1 MFRGPIPL
9 PPALPAAVM
18 VLLAALW
25 GLSVYAGWGLEA
37 FCASGEPADD
47 CGGRMAL
54 VTAVSSLFAVVAT
67 VLTIGAWLTWR
78 ARLLVY
84 AIAAWMGAEGVL
96 FVGGLVAQ

>member
-1 MFRGPIPL
+1 MFRGPIPI

-37 FCASGEPADD
+37 FCSGGVTAEECA
-47 CGGRMAL
+47 GRMTL

-67 VLTIGAWLTWR
+67 ALTIGAWLTWR
-78 ARLLVY
+78 ASLLVY

>member
-1 MFRGPIPL
+1 MFRGPIPI

-37 FCASGEPADD
+37 FCAGGEPAEE
-47 CGGRMAL
+47 CAGRMTL
-54 VTAVSSLFAVVAT
+54 VISVSSLFAVVAT
-67 VLTIGAWLTWR
+67 ALTIGAWVTWR

-84 AIAAWMGAEGVL
+84 AIAAWIGAEGVL